1 MKLISHRYTEI
12 EEKANEIILKQKTVL
27 PPFNPYI
34 IAENLGI
41 KVIRYSSLSDEY
53 RSKMS
58 RYFAFEEN
66 DAFSYINPIKNE
78 SKILVNDTIISSG
91 RINFT
96 IFHEIGH
103 IILNHTEQSELAE
116 SEADVF
122 ACRIMMPYGIMRTID
137 EKDMNED
144 FIMEQ
149 FGASREAACN
159 AIKRTLKRFRFHD
172 KEISESTMRISER
185 YLKLGGI
192 LCE

>member
-1 MKLISHRYTEI
+1 MKLISYRYTEI
-12 EEKANEIILKQKTVL
+12 GEKANEIILKQKTVL

-78 SKILVNDTIISSG
+78 SKILVNDTIVSSG

-122 ACRIMMPYGIMRTID
+122 VCRIMMPYGIMRTID

-144 FIMEQ
+144 FIM
-149 FGASREAACN
+149 SIAALSN
-159 AIKRTLKRFRFHD
+159 GVPLLD
-172 KEISESTMRISER
+172 NER
-185 YLKLGGI
+185 LKLYFSI
-192 LCE
+192 TSSIIWFLNSLPRSV